1 MADILTNGLGPV
13 KQCLTFITGNE
24 ILLTGTII
32 GIASYGIAVVKNAIR
47 QGGFFMSVILADG
60 LTLVGKIV
68 TFVTENPLLLTGV
81 MIGIASYG
89 IAVVKNAIS

>member
-1 MADILTNGLGPV
+1 MADILTNGLGLV

-47 QGGFFMSVILADG
+47 
-60 LTLVGKIV
+60 
-68 TFVTENPLLLTGV
+68 
-81 MIGIASYG
+81 
-89 IAVVKNAIS
+89 